1 MKKTTCLGATIL
13 LLLCAACVPA
23 AQAQATTTP
32 TASQMQEVRTSFNT
46 LFQAMKDG
54 DVATIEQYSS
64 GEMGS
69 EYKTLLEKN
78 GDYPAFLRNFYRGA
92 TFSIANVTK
101 NPDGDVIV
109 NVAIQL
115 TGGSRS
121 ITQLYAKRFDG
132 APATWKVTGV
142 AKPPRTSPHR

>member
-1 MKKTTCLGATIL
+1 MKTTCLGATIL
-13 LLLCAACVPA
+13 LLICTAGVPA
-23 AQAQATTTP
+23 ARAQATTTP
-32 TASQMQEVRTSFNT
+32 TSAEMQQLRASFNT

-54 DVATIEQYSS
+54 DVATIEQYCS
-64 GEMGS
+64 GQMGT

-92 TFSIANVTK
+92 TFNIANVTK
-101 NPDGDVIV
+101 NPDGDMIV

-115 TGGSRS
+115 AGGSSS

-132 APATWKVTGV
+132 SPASWKVTGV
-142 AKPPRTSPHR
+142 VKPARTSPHR